1 LRYPSG
7 EEVWLGDTVRVG
19 ESERGVVVGSLDTD
33 EYSERFPRGE
43 WEYLGK
49 GVLIEFE
56 RLGLVHYME
65 PEPTLALV
73 ARRHG
78 SDSS

>member
-1 LRYPSG
+1 MRYPSG
-7 EEVWLGDTVRVG
+7 EEVRLGDAVRVG

-49 GVLIEFE
+49 GVLIDFE
-56 RLGLVHYME
+56 RLGLVHYTE

-73 ARRHG
+73 ARRLG